1 MPSRRTLLDV
11 VLVLAAIAVPSPG
24 PAQPLAPAGRNDL
37 MPAPERLEWQTGH
50 LILDARFS
58 IASVGAS
65 DPRLVATRKRVQA
78 RLEAITGLRLLG
90 GDKGGKNSTLLLDAA
105 APGLPVQD
113 LTEDESYELAVTPR
127 QARLTAPNPLG
138 ILRGLETFLQLIR
151 PEGTRYVVPAVRIQ
165 DRPRFPWRGL
175 LIDPC
180 RRWQP
185 LDVIKRNL
193 DAMAAVK
200 LNVLHWHLSE
210 DQGFRIESLVFPRL
224 HEKGSDGLYYTQQQV
239 RDVLAYARDR
249 GIRVMAEFD
258 MPGHSTSWLV
268 GHPELGSAP
277 GPFSLERTWGVF
289 DNALDPTRDEV
300 YAFLDRF
307 LGEMAALFPDPYLH
321 IGGDEVTPRQ
331 WNENLGV
338 LDFLYRRE
346 LDDAPQLQAHFN
358 RRINEILT
366 RHGKRMVGWDEILR
380 PELPKSIVVQSWRG
394 AQALAEAARL
404 GYDGILSNGYYLD
417 HQEPASFHYLNDPLP
432 PSAGEERPHVL
443 GGEACMWGEFVSPE
457 TIDSRLW
464 PRTAAIAERLW
475 SPAEVRDVEDM
486 YRRLEIESVRLE
498 ATGVKHRSNYEPML
512 RGLVADHPIE
522 PLRLLADL
530 VEPVKG
536 YHRGQMRTY
545 TSATPLDRLV
555 DAARPESMPA
565 RRLRKEVDVFL
576 RTPPPARDDRP
587 LRAAFSTWRNN
598 HPILEPL
605 LSARGLEAR
614 PLSRDLAALGEVGEQ
629 ALEAIRAGRQA
640 PDSWLAEAQR
650 VADRSQKP
658 RAEVEL
664 AVVPAVRKLAVAAGQ
679 LDELK
684 TLSLEEWNQK
694 LDARLKPASD
704 H

>member
-1 MPSRRTLLDV
+1 MPSRRTLLNA
-11 VLVLAAIAVPSPG
+11 VLVLAAIAVPSPS

-65 DPRLVATRKRVQA
+65 DPRLVATR
-78 RLEAITGLRLLG
+78 
-90 GDKGGKNSTLLLDAA
+90 KNSTLLLDAA

-268 GHPELGSAP
+268 GHPELGSAR

-307 LGEMAALFPDPYLH
+307 LGEMAALFPDAYLH

-536 YHRGQMRTY
+536 YHRGQLRTY

-640 PDSWLAEAQR
+640 SESWLAEAQR